1 MMHDCH
7 LIYADCC
14 HRFNIRYVGIHICTY
29 VHEEYVELYQIL
41 EKKGGK
47 LVLFLL
53 HLSKKYVYIQLKQP
67 IEAMLYRIVL
77 DEISKH
83 ITM

>member
-1 MMHDCH
+1 MYLKSM
-7 LIYADCC
+7 
-14 HRFNIRYVGIHICTY
+14 
-29 VHEEYVELYQIL
+29 YVELYQIL
-41 EKKGGK
+41 QKKGGK

-67 IEAMLYRIVL
+67 IEAMLYLIVL